1 MRKLSIYV
9 SLLMVSALFGCELS
23 APPVCLPES
32 EKCEYNSIVHSA
44 LYSKCNENGEWQV
57 KTSCSEC
64 NGNRCV
70 DSSPEVACETEGESR
85 CDDVANSV
93 SIQFTCKD
101 RQFVPTVCPIGTKCA
116 GTECESASVSC
127 EDESETVCT
136 WVENLKVSVFSFC
149 ENGKMTAVYCPEA
162 SACDGNVCGRPNVQ
176 PTVICS
182 SENGSKC
189 GDDELLSSW
198 AEGVCHNGLCEVLY
212 CIDGYTL
219 INGDCKPA
227 GECCGQD
234 CINCLDKNMVCSDS
248 SANTGTC
255 VETCTDNR
263 VSCQGVCIDPLTSHE
278 YCNAGPDCAHPT
290 KCDSDRICEDGTCVC
305 YPGTECDGT
314 CYDLSVTLNHCGDCE
329 TDCTELAGWA
339 DGYCMNGLCQAT
351 ECEPPYQMRTDNIDG
366 ENIATCV
373 NDSEVNSCGSDKTDC
388 TTTVEGWVEGECRER
403 RCIVTRCIDGQHPY
417 TTSEESICELNDND
431 NCGEHAVP
439 CQASSVTASTAAEC
453 TNSGECV
460 ATSCETGYHL
470 YEGSCEK
477 DDNINCGS
485 HGTACTKDMFEW
497 SETVSCDTGECIIIS
512 CDNNHILNG
521 TVCIDKNC
529 TNDATKCMNA
539 NTTGK
544 IYKCINNEWVEN
556 RICTDNN
563 SCNDTNTDCGVCIN
577 DKVQCADLSVQT
589 CANGAWQEPIAC
601 TEPTNSKA
609 SCSEGVCGFKCNS
622 NYHKTAGGDGCEI
635 NSITDCGASHTV
647 CPKATNGSAKCS
659 TSGVCSLYCNNSIYP
674 DLCSSTCVNLSSD
687 TNNCGSCGNKCTVT
701 NGTAGCSNGSC
712 VAVSCSSN
720 YHTTADG
727 KGCEKNSIT
736 DCGASHTVCPN
747 ATNGSAKCST
757 SGVCSLYCNNSSYPD
772 LCSSTCV
779 DLTSDVNNCGSCGN
793 KCTVSNGAAGC
804 SSGSCVAVSCNSN
817 YHKTAD
823 GKGCEKNSI
832 TDCGASH
839 TVCPKATNGSAKC
852 STSGVCS
859 LYCNNTTTYPD
870 LCSST
875 CVNLTSDVNNCG
887 SCGNKCTV
895 THGTAGCSN
904 GNCVAVSC
912 DSNYHTTADGK
923 GCEMNTIT
931 DCGASHTVCP
941 KATNGSAK
949 CSTSGVCSLYCN
961 NSSYPDLCSST
972 CVDFKSDTNNCGSC
986 GNKCT
991 VTHGTAGCS
1000 NGSCVA
1006 VSCNSNY
1013 HKTADGKGC
1022 EINTITDCGASHT
1035 VCPNATNGSAK
1046 CSTSGV
1052 CSLYCN
1058 NSSYPDL
1065 CSSTCVDLAND
1076 VNNCGSCGNKCTG
1089 STTVCDGGVC
1099 MAPTC
1104 GDGTAY
1110 KSQTVTTVSG
1120 TKTVKAYCIDSTSTL
1135 ELVRTAINS
1144 GSVYPS
1150 NNTDNAYIL
1159 VNNLSYNVTSWTPIG
1174 NSSHTFTG
1182 IFIGNNK
1189 QISFNGSVST
1199 KILVSTSK
1207 FGVFGSTSGASIMNL
1222 NIDYGVQVDGDSYNY
1237 IGGLVGYAGG
1247 GYISNVSVYADHK
1260 NASLYLGGL
1269 VGYADGT
1276 TIVNCHTEGYLNGYL
1291 AIGGLVGHMDG
1302 RMENSYSSCT
1312 VNGGQVGG
1320 AVGRTNASTSIT
1332 DCYATGKVTGA
1343 PAGGFVGASYNTTYQ
1358 NCYATGDIK
1367 ATGDAVGGFVGGSNG
1382 ESNYYN
1388 CYATGDISGE
1398 GVEVNVGGF
1407 VGDNVSNDTYSYCYA
1422 EGEVFGDENVGG
1434 FIGSGEGLFEYC
1446 AAYGRVVGNASVGGF
1461 IGFGS
1466 NPQISYSYSH
1476 GIVVSYGGASSDFAF
1491 GGFAGYLNSGSI
1503 NHCYEFGRMEI
1514 GGSGASPNNGG
1525 FIGVILDSVTVHESY
1540 YNTVACSEAVG
1551 QNSTSNLTGSL
1562 GKFTYS
1568 TGSHIPIL
1576 VGSSSTTLLSALSS
1590 PYVGKTCTINGSSF
1604 PQVPIITEVMSSKY
1618 CN

>member
-351 ECEPPYQMRTDNIDG
+351 ECEPPYQMRTDTIDG

-659 TSGVCSLYCNNSIYP
+659 TSGVCSLYCNN
-674 DLCSSTCVNLSSD
+674 
-687 TNNCGSCGNKCTVT
+687 
-701 NGTAGCSNGSC
+701 
-712 VAVSCSSN
+712 
-720 YHTTADG
+720 
-727 KGCEKNSIT
+727 
-736 DCGASHTVCPN
+736 
-747 ATNGSAKCST
+747 
-757 SGVCSLYCNNSSYPD
+757 
-772 LCSSTCV
+772 
-779 DLTSDVNNCGSCGN
+779 
-793 KCTVSNGAAGC
+793 
-804 SSGSCVAVSCNSN
+804 
-817 YHKTAD
+817 
-823 GKGCEKNSI
+823 
-832 TDCGASH
+832 
-839 TVCPKATNGSAKC
+839 
-852 STSGVCS
+852 
-859 LYCNNTTTYPD
+859 TTTYPD

-875 CVNLTSDVNNCG
+875 CVNLTSDV
-887 SCGNKCTV
+887 
-895 THGTAGCSN
+895 
-904 GNCVAVSC
+904 
-912 DSNYHTTADGK
+912 
-923 GCEMNTIT
+923 
-931 DCGASHTVCP
+931 
-941 KATNGSAK
+941 
-949 CSTSGVCSLYCN
+949 
-961 NSSYPDLCSST
+961 
-972 CVDFKSDTNNCGSC
+972 NNCGSC